1 MCIRD
6 RPLAILRPDAQFTL
20 LDSQEKRMGF
30 LSRTLEE
37 LGVANAACA
46 CMRAEEAPG
55 DWRGSFDI
63 AVSRAVAR
71 LNVLCELC
79 LPFVKVGGLFIAMKA
94 EDCAQ
99 ELEEARNAA
108 EVLGGAEPEPVSY
121 THLNSSWKM
130 GNSTFTPFSPR
141 VLMKMSF
148 TRFAARLVSRMAVTA
163 RTL

>member
-1 MCIRD
+1 
-6 RPLAILRPDAQFTL
+6 
-20 LDSQEKRMGF
+20 MGF

-94 EDCAQ
+94 EDCAR

-108 EVLGGAEPEPVSY
+108 EVLGGAEPELRRYRLPGTDIVRAAV
-121 THLNSSWKM
+121 LIKKLRP
-130 GNSTFTPFSPR
+130 TPEKYPR
-141 VLMKMSF
+141 RWAKI
-148 TRFAARLVSRMAVTA
+148 SRQP
-163 RTL
+163 L